1 MDTSNIKP
9 NSHRYREEQ
18 KRKQERDK
26 VEKIITGTAK
36 TKKKNTFGSLI
47 SEDASSV
54 KNYIFSD
61 VLIPALR
68 KLVVDIVKDG
78 IDIVIYGGTRR
89 DKNDRGSFRG
99 NYVNY
104 SRYSDRYSSRDR
116 DIDRPRYQPNDIIL
130 ESRTD
135 AEEVLDTLEDMIE
148 RYDDVSVAAFY
159 ELVGMPSEHTD
170 EKYGWT
176 NLANARVDMVRD
188 GYCIRM
194 PRVRPL
200 D

>member
-18 KRKQERDK
+18 KRKQEREKAEK
-26 VEKIITGTAK
+26 VITGNVK
-36 TKKKNTFGSLI
+36 TKKKSALNSLI

-54 KNYIFSD
+54 KSYIFTD
-61 VLIPALR
+61 VLMPALQ

-89 DKNDRGSFRG
+89 SKDDRGSFRG

-104 SRYSDRYSSRDR
+104 SRFSDRESSRSR
-116 DIDRPRYQPNDIIL
+116 DYVRPRYQVDDIIL
-130 ESRTD
+130 DTRTD
-135 AEEVLDTLEDMIE
+135 AEMVLDTLEDWIE
-148 RYDDVSVAAFY
+148 RYDEVSVAAFY
-159 ELVGMPSEHTD
+159 EMVNMPSSHTD

-176 NLANARVDMVRD
+176 SMANAKIERVRD
-188 GYCIRM
+188 GYELRM
-194 PRVRPL
+194 PRVRQL

>member
-1 MDTSNIKP
+1 MDTSNLKP

-18 KRKQERDK
+18 RRKQEREK
-26 VEKIITGTAK
+26 VEKVITGTAK
-36 TKKKNTFGSLI
+36 TKKKNAFGSLI
-47 SEDASSV
+47 SEDAASV
-54 KNYIFSD
+54 KGYIFSD
-61 VLIPALR
+61 VLMPALQ

-104 SRYSDRYSSRDR
+104 SRYSDRERDR
-116 DIDRPRYQPNDIIL
+116 DSVRPRYQVDEIIL
-130 ESRTD
+130 DNRTD
-135 AEEVLDTLEDMIE
+135 AEMVLDTLEDMID
-148 RYDDVSVAAFY
+148 RYGEVPVAAFY
-159 ELVGMPSEHTD
+159 EMVNMPSSHTD

-176 NLANARVDMVRD
+176 SMANARIDRVRD
-188 GYCIRM
+188 GYSLRM

>member
-18 KRKQERDK
+18 KRKQEREK
-26 VEKIITGTAK
+26 VEKVISGSAK
-36 TKKKNTFGSLI
+36 TKKKNAFGSLI
-47 SEDASSV
+47 SEDASNV
-54 KNYIFSD
+54 KSYIFSD
-61 VLIPALR
+61 VLMPALQ

-89 DKNDRGSFRG
+89 NRDKRDSYSG
-99 NYVNY
+99 NYISY
-104 SRYSDRYSSRDR
+104 SRFSDRDSRDR
-116 DIDRPRYQPNDIIL
+116 NYDRPRYQPNEIIL
-130 ESRTD
+130 DSRTD
-135 AEEVLDTLEDMIE
+135 AEEVLDTLDDMLE

-159 ELVGMPSEHTD
+159 ELVGMPSTHTD

-176 NLANARVDMVRD
+176 NLANARIDKVRD
-188 GYCIRM
+188 GYCLRM

>member
-18 KRKQERDK
+18 KRKQDREK
-26 VEKIITGTAK
+26 VEKVITGTAK

-54 KNYIFSD
+54 KGYIFSD
-61 VLIPALR
+61 VLMPALQ

-78 IDIVIYGGTRR
+78 IDIIIYGGTRR
-89 DKNDRGSFRG
+89 NTDKRGSYSG
-99 NYVNY
+99 NYVSY
-104 SRYSDRYSSRDR
+104 SRFSDREVRDR
-116 DIDRPRYQPNDIIL
+116 SIDRPRYQPNEIIL

-135 AEEVLDTLEDMIE
+135 AEEVLDTLEDMID

-159 ELVGMPSEHTD
+159 ELVGMPSSHTD

-176 NLANARVDMVRD
+176 NLANARVERVRD
-188 GYCIRM
+188 GFCIKM